1 MTATAPSS
9 FPQKTRSVLKKV
21 TSAVPCHGIKARSH
35 RWLERQR
42 VPLDPLGSLRGKNTR
57 GRLGSMMGCVP
68 ASSSR
73 CPLGVI
79 AGVSATVTEA
89 FKSVDA
95 EVRVMLGL
103 QLFVV
108 TRMLESSIDGIN
120 NKNQT

>member
-1 MTATAPSS
+1 
-9 FPQKTRSVLKKV
+9 
-21 TSAVPCHGIKARSH
+21 
-35 RWLERQR
+35 
-42 VPLDPLGSLRGKNTR
+42 
-57 GRLGSMMGCVP
+57 
-68 ASSSR
+68 
-73 CPLGVI
+73 VI